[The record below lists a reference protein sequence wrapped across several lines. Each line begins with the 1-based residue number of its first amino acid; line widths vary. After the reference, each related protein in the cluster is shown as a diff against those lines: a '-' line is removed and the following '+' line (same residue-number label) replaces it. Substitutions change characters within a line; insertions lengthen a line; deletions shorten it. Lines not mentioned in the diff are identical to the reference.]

1 MGDDAKRLVLMG
13 LLTLWAVAWGM
24 SVYGLATISPSGDG
38 FLRGVNRMTAFLGWQ
53 MAAALPAFGAWA
65 VGRDWPKESGVRLVS
80 RVPLQLAAGLAAVV
94 GGLMLWAILAG
105 RP

>member
-13 LLTLWAVAWGM
+13 LLTLWAVTWAM
-24 SVYGLATISPSGDG
+24 SFYGFAAMAPPGDG
-38 FLRGVNRMTAFLGWQ
+38 LGHGPDRMTAFLGWQ

-65 VGRDWPKESGVRLVS
+65 LGREWPKGSGVRLVS

-94 GGLMLWAILAG
+94 GGLIGWAILAG
-105 RP
+105 